1 MGLFG
6 KKKKVS
12 GDSEIEGLIE
22 SIKVDL
28 SNNYKDSAVVV
39 LKRLKGIV
47 DTKRKE
53 GLLKD
58 DKYFEYLDTITAF
71 EHDIASFKR
80 TY

>member
-1 MGLFG
+1 MINIFGFG
-6 KKKKVS
+6 KKKK
-12 GDSEIEGLIE
+12 DEELEEIINE
-22 SIKVDL
+22 IKVDL

-58 DKYFEYLDTITAF
+58 DKYFEYLDSITAF

>member
-6 KKKKVS
+6 RKKKAA

-39 LKRLKGIV
+39 LKRLKGILA
-47 DTKRKE
+47 DKRKA
-53 GLLKD
+53 GVLND
-58 DKYFEYLDTITAF
+58 DKFFEYCDAISSI
-71 EHDIASFKR
+71 EEDIASFKR